1 MNRTGLI
8 ALCLS
13 PCVGLAGCA
22 GYSINADGTGPGYDV
37 YTPEPYIL
45 VLPGKSASG
54 RDTSQASLIWL
65 PNYSKRYR
73 IHTWNFLAKAD
84 FKFDIEDGWLLTGI
98 EDRIDTTTL
107 PAALLDTL
115 EEATPYLL
123 AGTAEPSLYRIVFDE
138 ESGAVTGLERAAVTR
153 LHR

>member
-1 MNRTGLI
+1 MNRTVI
-8 ALCLS
+8 VCLFLG
-13 PCVGLAGCA
+13 PWAGLAGCA
-22 GYSINADGTGPGYDV
+22 GYCINADGTGPGYDV

-54 RDTSQASLIWL
+54 RDTSQASLVWL

-73 IHTWNFLAKAD
+73 IHTWNFLAKAE
-84 FKFDIEDGWLLTGI
+84 FKFDIENGWLLTGI

-115 EEATPYLL
+115 EKTIPYML
-123 AGTAEPSLYRIVFDE
+123 GGVAEPALYRIVFDE
-138 ESGAVTGLERAAVTR
+138 ESGSVTGLERTAVTR
-153 LHR
+153 VHR